1 MFTALCFPA
10 CKYISKSE
18 DNLLTPCCASSAH
31 QTSWGANT
39 PAGTRVFSGESFS
52 DTPMKMCLKSTYTSE
67 PAMVVSKP
75 PAALPKTL
83 CCTSSADSLESQ
95 SLELKVQS
103 RATPTLIEI
112 KNTEPGCDLGATG
125 PRVPT
130 GANAAKPSDHVITP
144 PPETPEG
151 KVLSADA
158 GTPTFLAQ
166 CRYLAS
172 HQNITFSQIELG
184 TLTPLH
190 IDSVIFEP
198 DTYRSPPRES
208 ERGSFS
214 VVPSRTSPMVGE
226 AEREAEQ
233 VNCSRMVEALDI
245 HGLFDVGV
253 HTGLQ
258 STPYKLGGED
268 EKGPGATSQ
277 SGAVASAEHT
287 VDEGHP
293 KIASEVQNQHVQAA
307 SSPETQKRRVA
318 EHIHHFNK
326 LTLHSPR
333 ASRLTQIR
341 SPLKFQRT
349 PVRQAVRRINSLMG
363 ESRRCSQTPSQ
374 SRRVV
379 KAVSLESGLSPHP
392 QLQSVHTVGPP
403 SSACQIKRQ
412 PPVPPKKP
420 STLSR
425 KPKACA
431 LGDVTN
437 KVQPKSRTDG
447 SVCDAVE
454 VQKPVLDQMEKDMNH
469 YRGSPRNPLTQG
481 RLMSAT
487 RPVDL

>member
-1 MFTALCFPA
+1 MLLFVYSPLCFPA

-31 QTSWGANT
+31 QTPWGAET
-39 PAGTRVFSGESFS
+39 PAGTRVFGGESFS

-67 PAMVVSKP
+67 PAMAVSRP
-75 PAALPKTL
+75 PAAPALPKTL
-83 CCTSSADSLESQ
+83 CCASSADSLESQ
-95 SLELKVQS
+95 NSELKVQS
-103 RATPTLIEI
+103 RASPTLIKI
-112 KNTEPGCDLGATG
+112 KNTEPECELGATE
-125 PRVPT
+125 PRGST
-130 GANAAKPSDHVITP
+130 GANAAKPSDRGINP
-144 PPETPEG
+144 PPETPED
-151 KVLSADA
+151 KVPSADA
-158 GTPTFLAQ
+158 GTPSILGQ

-172 HQNITFSQIELG
+172 DQNITFSQVELG

-190 IDSVIFEP
+190 IDSIIFEP
-198 DTYRSPPRES
+198 DAYRSPRRES
-208 ERGSFS
+208 ERASLC
-214 VVPSRTSPMVGE
+214 VVPSSTSPTVAE
-226 AEREAEQ
+226 AEKEAQ
-233 VNCSRMVEALDI
+233 QATCSRMVEALDI
-245 HGLFDVGV
+245 HSLFDV
-253 HTGLQ
+253 GLQ
-258 STPYKLGGED
+258 STPYKLDGGD
-268 EKGPGATSQ
+268 GKGPGATSQ
-277 SGAVASAEHT
+277 TGAVASAEHT
-287 VDEGHP
+287 VDGHP
-293 KIASEVQNQHVQAA
+293 EVGSEVQNQHVQAA
-307 SSPETQKRRVA
+307 SSPETEKRRVA
-318 EHIHHFNK
+318 DHIHHFNK

-363 ESRRCSQTPSQ
+363 DSRRCSQAPSQ
-374 SRRVV
+374 SRVV

-392 QLQSVHTVGPP
+392 QLQSVHTGGPS
-403 SSACQIKRQ
+403 SSACPIQRQ

-447 SVCDAVE
+447 SVSDTAE
-454 VQKPVLDQMEKDMNH
+454 VQKPVMDHMEKDMSH
-469 YRGSPRNPLTQG
+469 YRGSPRNPLNQG